1 MLGGYSAC
9 HSLCGDRLVGKCVGT
24 TAEAW
29 SVLLAT
35 KAQFSQQS
43 QEISVEAALRRVTK
57 EEGPAA
63 VQFLRDAISR
73 PAITPKEAKCTRRRF
88 RREATMRRGDAWTV
102 PVAV

>member
-1 MLGGYSAC
+1 MRVIVFVAIVL
-9 HSLCGDRLVGKCVGT
+9 GKCVGT

-29 SVLLAT
+29 SVLVAA

-73 PAITPKEAKCTRRRF
+73 PAITPKVAKCTRSRF
-88 RREATMRRGDAWTV
+88 SKREAILYETW
-102 PVAV
+102 

>member
-1 MLGGYSAC
+1 MRVIVFVAIVL
-9 HSLCGDRLVGKCVGT
+9 GKCVGL

-29 SVLLAT
+29 SVLFAT

-73 PAITPKEAKCTRRRF
+73 PAITPKWQSARAVDF
-88 RREATMRRGDAWTV
+88 RSEATMSRGDAWTV